1 MQKPRMKALVAALCL
16 AAALAPALSAQERLA
31 QERLAQVRP
40 AQAQEGYGLAQAR
53 ADYRLLSLSEDE
65 LSRARRLVERDA
77 RDLELA
83 RAEIRELQARL
94 ARLLLADPPDLGAVK
109 ATVRESLEAEYR
121 VRMIQIERNI
131 ALRGILGDRRWAALS
146 RLSRGFG
153 SAARS
158 GELRDL
164 AERAGDQ
171 ERLAELAQI
180 IKALQ

>member
-1 MQKPRMKALVAALCL
+1 MQKPKMKALVAALCL
-16 AAALAPALSAQERLA
+16 TAALAPALGAQERLA
-31 QERLAQVRP
+31 QERLAQT
-40 AQAQEGYGLAQAR
+40 QDGYGLAQAR
-53 ADYRLLSLSEDE
+53 ADFRLLSLSEDE
-65 LSRARRLVERDA
+65 LARARNLMERDA
-77 RDLELA
+77 RDLERA

-121 VRMIQIERNI
+121 MRMIQIERNI

-146 RLSRGFG
+146 RLSRAFG
-153 SAARS
+153 ALSRG

-171 ERLAELAQI
+171 ERLAALAQI
-180 IKALQ
+180 LKALQ